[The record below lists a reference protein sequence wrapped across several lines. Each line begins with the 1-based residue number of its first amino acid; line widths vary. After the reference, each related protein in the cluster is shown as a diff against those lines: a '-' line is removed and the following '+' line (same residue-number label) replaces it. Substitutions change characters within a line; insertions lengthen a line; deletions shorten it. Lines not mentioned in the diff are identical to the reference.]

1 MTASTSTSNDISPAT
16 YDHLAIEKAAHSHW
30 TAADAYRVTEG
41 ALDANGNPKPKY
53 YACSMLPYPSGKLHM
68 GHVRNYTINDMLT
81 RQLRM
86 KGYNVLMPM
95 GWDAFGLPAE
105 NAAMK
110 NGVPPA
116 QWTFDNIA
124 YMKKQ
129 MQAMGLAIDWSREI
143 ATCTPE
149 YYKWNQWLF
158 LKMLEQGIAY
168 RKTQVVNWDPVDQ
181 TVLANEQVI
190 DGKGWRTGAVV
201 EKREIPGYYLNITKY
216 APELLEHVQ
225 TGLNGWP
232 ERVKLMQENW
242 IGKSEGVRFAFPHEI
257 KDAAGKLL
265 QDGKMYVFTTRAD
278 TIMGVTFVAV
288 APEHPIAARATEMSI
303 AGELSASLAIKIEA
317 LKEGG
322 TTEAELAT
330 KEKEGVAT
338 GLFVSHPLTGE
349 QVEVWVGNYV
359 LMSYG
364 DGAVMGVPAHDER
377 DFAFA
382 LKYDLAIK
390 QVVALAF
397 SASGAALSE
406 AAASSD
412 GHTSTSSAAA
422 PNTTA
427 DMVAKGL
434 FDVTAWQDWYAQKHG
449 TVSVHSGKFDGLG
462 FKACVDAVAADLAAK
477 GLGEKKTTW
486 RLRDWGVSRQ
496 RYWGTPIPIIHCDEH
511 GAVPVP
517 EKDLPVVLP
526 LDCVPDGSGNPLHKH
541 EGFHAGVT
549 CPICGAK
556 AKRETDTMDTFVDSS
571 WYFMRYCDP
580 QNDQAMVGAGADY
593 WMPMDQYIGGIEH
606 AILHLLYARFWTK
619 VMRDIKLTPF
629 DSKADGTPA
638 SRGLVTV
645 DEPFTKLLTQGM
657 VLNQIYSRKNDKG
670 GVEYFWPHEV
680 EDIID
685 ANGKVTTAKS
695 KIDGS
700 IVNYDGVGT
709 MSKSKNNG
717 VDPQDLIERYGA
729 DTARLYTMFTAPPE
743 ATLEWNDSAVEGSYR
758 FLRRV
763 WNFGTKLFVINNIAT
778 EAMNTPATVE
788 NSSKNTKNLRLELH
802 TLLKQVD
809 FDYQRMQYNTV
820 VSGCMKLL
828 NALEDFKF
836 DDSSDDSA
844 ASKAAVLEGFG
855 ILLRCLYP
863 AAPHLCHAL
872 WQNLGFAAQLG
883 DLLDAPWPQVDA
895 SALVQDE
902 IELMLQVSGKLRGS
916 IVVPAGASKEEIEKI
931 AVSSE
936 VVIKFAAGAA
946 IKKVIVVP
954 GRLVNVVV

>member
-1 MTASTSTSNDISPAT
+1 MA
-16 YDHLAIEKAAHSHW
+16 
-30 TAADAYRVTEG
+30 
-41 ALDANGNPKPKY
+41 
-53 YACSMLPYPSGKLHM
+53 
-68 GHVRNYTINDMLT
+68 
-81 RQLRM
+81 
-86 KGYNVLMPM
+86 
-95 GWDAFGLPAE
+95 
-105 NAAMK
+105 
-110 NGVPPA
+110 
-116 QWTFDNIA
+116 
-124 YMKKQ
+124 
-129 MQAMGLAIDWSREI
+129 
-143 ATCTPE
+143 
-149 YYKWNQWLF
+149 
-158 LKMLEQGIAY
+158 
-168 RKTQVVNWDPVDQ
+168 
-181 TVLANEQVI
+181 
-190 DGKGWRTGAVV
+190 
-201 EKREIPGYYLNITKY
+201 
-216 APELLEHVQ
+216 
-225 TGLNGWP
+225 
-232 ERVKLMQENW
+232 
-242 IGKSEGVRFAFPHEI
+242 
-257 KDAAGKLL
+257 
-265 QDGKMYVFTTRAD
+265 
-278 TIMGVTFVAV
+278 
-288 APEHPIAARATEMSI
+288 
-303 AGELSASLAIKIEA
+303 
-317 LKEGG
+317 
-322 TTEAELAT
+322 
-330 KEKEGVAT
+330 
-338 GLFVSHPLTGE
+338 
-349 QVEVWVGNYV
+349 
-359 LMSYG
+359 
-364 DGAVMGVPAHDER
+364 PAHDER

-382 LKYDLAIK
+382 LKYNLAIK
-390 QVVALAF
+390 PVVALQPVRAEPV
-397 SASGAALSE
+397 E
-406 AAASSD
+406 APANP
-412 GHTSTSSAAA
+412 STSSGRTEVFSAHE
-422 PNTTA
+422 
-427 DMVAKGL
+427 
-434 FDVTAWQDWYAQKHG
+434 WQDWYAQKHG

-462 FKACVDAVAADLAAK
+462 FKACADAVAVDLVAL

-496 RYWGTPIPIIHCDEH
+496 RYWGTPIPIIHCEEH

-541 EGFHAGVT
+541 EGFHRAGNGSDKPVA
-549 CPICGAK
+549 CPICGA
-556 AKRETDTMDTFVDSS
+556 ASRRETDTMDTFVDSS

-619 VMRDIKLTPF
+619 VMRDIKLTN
-629 DSKADGTPA
+629 ADGTTA

-680 EDIID
+680 EDILD
-685 ANGKVTTAKS
+685 ANGKVSTAKS

-763 WNFGTKLFVINNIAT
+763 WNFGVKLKDANSAINNIA
-778 EAMNTPATVE
+778 AQAINTPATGE
-788 NSSKNTKNLRLELH
+788 NSSKKTKNLRLELH

-809 FDYQRMQYNTV
+809 YDYQRMQYNTV

-828 NALEDFKF
+828 NALEDFK
-836 DDSSDDSA
+836 SDDSA

-872 WQNLGFAAQLG
+872 WQNLGFAANLG

-916 IVVPAGASKEEIEKI
+916 IVVPAGASKEAIEKI

-936 VVIKFAAGAA
+936 VVVKFAAGAA